1 MVPSAPNPSGSPA
14 GTPWDGA
21 LGELPPITP
30 EVLERPSGAR
40 LTLGLS
46 ADPTGLE
53 AFRRLVAG
61 GGRPRAALAMGPGA
75 ALDAFGATAHHLGVP
90 ALGFAAGPLRGSAV
104 LAFGAPD
111 PDFAVRLAEG
121 ELPPIPDAETPADGA
136 PPEGIEALIRHL
148 REVARAP
155 EAVEVAQRLDG
166 TVGGAAWFAP
176 GAAEAALLR
185 EDPDRA
191 GAGPAL
197 ALALEA
203 AGGGSDPFWA
213 AAAAVAAVARRLACV
228 GAEPLGLG
236 VRLGDPGPGGAD
248 RMDAICMGLRQ
259 ACLSLGLPLAEVRVA
274 SEGPTLILAGVGSLE
289 DCLGPVEVEAPDA
302 KGLALAGARCAGR
315 RARRAF
321 DGLFLLG
328 ALPEPGAEGLALD
341 LELRLQ
347 ACVREGIRLGLI
359 RSAAAVGPGG
369 LVGTA
374 LQVVGDLGVQLL
386 LPGEGPWSE
395 VLGSPAP
402 GRLLVTA
409 GGEGE
414 GALRT
419 LGATHGVPL
428 AKVGVV
434 GGGRFSLALAGDP
447 VADLDL

>member
-1 MVPSAPNPSGSPA
+1 M
-14 GTPWDGA
+14 
-21 LGELPPITP
+21 
-30 EVLERPSGAR
+30 
-40 LTLGLS
+40 TLRLS
-46 ADPTGLE
+46 ADPTGLG
-53 AFRRLVAG
+53 AFRGLVAAG
-61 GGRPRAALAMGPGA
+61 ECPRAALAMGPEA

-90 ALGFAAGPLRGSAV
+90 ALGFTAGPLPGSAV
-104 LAFGAPD
+104 LAFGEPD

-121 ELPPIPDAETPADGA
+121 DLPRDPGAAAPVDSA
-136 PPEGIEALIRHL
+136 PPEGIEALVRHL
-148 REVARAP
+148 REVAGTA
-155 EAVEVAQRLDG
+155 EVAERLDG

-185 EDPDRA
+185 EDPDRT
-191 GAGPAL
+191 GAGPSL

-203 AGGGSDPFWA
+203 AEGGSDPFWA

-248 RMDAICMGLRQ
+248 RADAICMGLRQ
-259 ACLSLGLPLAEVRVA
+259 ACLSLGLPLAEVRVV
-274 SEGPTLILAGVGSLE
+274 SEGPALMLAGVGSLE

-302 KGLALAGARCAGR
+302 KGLALAGTRCAGR

-447 VADLDL
+447 VADLEL